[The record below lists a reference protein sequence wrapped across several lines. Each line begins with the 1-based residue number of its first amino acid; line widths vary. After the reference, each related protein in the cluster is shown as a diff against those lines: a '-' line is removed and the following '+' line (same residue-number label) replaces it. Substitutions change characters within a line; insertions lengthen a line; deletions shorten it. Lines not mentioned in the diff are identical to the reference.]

1 MRRLPFALVSLGL
14 GLGLGFAA
22 RPAAAQ
28 APPFVA
34 ALDRAA
40 AAPGEPFVYEV
51 TLTLGGDDPFDGFRP
66 PEFKGLQ
73 VLSAARFPNRAM
85 SVQMG
90 GGATRVENRLSWRF
104 ELALPA
110 GVKGPVTIGPA
121 HVRVGGRT
129 LASNT
134 VSVRVGVAGTAPA
147 PAARQ
152 RGGGGALFPGALF
165 PPGMA
170 DDESSEGAV
179 TSTPGAAFIR
189 AVADKPRVFVGEQVT
204 VTWYLYLTE
213 PQNNFQPI
221 TQPRTDGFWS
231 EDLPS
236 TNPQGRLAFTDK
248 IEGGRR
254 YQVAVLAAK
263 ALFPLEAGKLA
274 VTAMEAEVSQVDFF
288 GRPVHPRRLKAE
300 PLTIEAVP
308 LPREGQPAGFDPG
321 NVGQFTCEVAT
332 DRAAVAVGDA
342 VTLTLTVKGSG
353 NVRNVRLPALPALAG
368 WKSYE
373 PKTSVAVEPGTPVTG
388 TKTVEWLI
396 RPERGGRT
404 IIPAFTLA
412 SFDPASKRYV
422 ETQTLP
428 FELVVTGETAIG
440 AAAPG
445 GAGAPSGGTGPVVDN
460 VIGQAIRPIRVRSA
474 PGRDLGSAFV
484 HSAGFTVTV
493 VVPPLAFAAL
503 LVGGRVRR
511 RLGADTDR
519 TRRRRLRSSAH
530 RRLRVAEAH
539 REAGRTAAF
548 YVEIDRVLRDVLS
561 ERVGVAAAGLKL
573 DELRVALAAR
583 GLPEPAIA
591 RVVAALEA
599 GDEARFAPG
608 EKAAPAALASAIA
621 EAGALIDII
630 GGEA

>member
-1 MRRLPFALVSLGL
+1 VRRIALALVSSGL
-14 GLGLGFAA
+14 GLCLGLAA

-28 APPFVA
+28 TPPFVA

-51 TLTLGGDDPFDGFRP
+51 TLTLGGDDPFDDFRP
-66 PEFKGLQ
+66 PDFKGLQ
-73 VLSAARFPNRAM
+73 VLSRAQFPNRSM

-90 GGATRVENRLSWRF
+90 GGSTQVENRLSWRF

-110 GVKGPVTIGPA
+110 GAKAPVTIGPA

-134 VSVRVGVAGTAPA
+134 VPVHLGTAGAAPA

-152 RGGGGALFPGALF
+152 RGGGGLFPGMF
-165 PPGMA
+165 PSGIL
-170 DDESSEGAV
+170 DGESSEGAV
-179 TSTPGAAFIR
+179 ASTPGAAFIR

-236 TNPQGRLAFTDK
+236 TNPQGRLAFTDRV
-248 IEGGRR
+248 EGGRR

-263 ALFPLEAGKLA
+263 ALFPLEPGKLT

-288 GRPVHPRRLKAE
+288 GRPVHARRLKAE

-308 LPREGQPAGFDPG
+308 LPREGQPAGFDRG
-321 NVGQFTCEVAT
+321 NVGQFSCEIAA

-353 NVRNVRLPALPALAG
+353 NVRNVHLPALPALAG

-373 PKTSVAVEPGTPVTG
+373 PKTTVAVEPGTPVTG

-396 RPERGGRT
+396 RPERGGKT

-412 SFDPASKRYV
+412 SFDPAGKRYV

-428 FELVVTGETAIG
+428 FEIVVTGETAVAG

-445 GAGAPSGGTGPVVDN
+445 GAGAPSGGVGPVVDN
-460 VIGQAIRPIRVRSA
+460 VIAQAIRPIRVRNA
-474 PGRDLGSAFV
+474 PGRDLGAAFV
-484 HSAGFTVTV
+484 HSAGFTATV

-519 TRRRRLRSSAH
+519 TRRRRVRSSAR

-539 REAGRTAAF
+539 RAAGRTAAF

-561 ERVGVAAAGLKL
+561 ERVGVAAAGLQL
-573 DELRVALAAR
+573 DELRAALAAA

-591 RVVAALEA
+591 RVVSALEA
-599 GDEARFAPG
+599 SDEARFAPG
-608 EKAAPAALASAIA
+608 EKAAPAALASAVA
-621 EAGALIDII
+621 EAGELIDII